1 MDWTPEAKRAIEKVP
16 PFVRKMAAKA
26 VEAYAKDKGM
36 GTVTLEI
43 VQQAKEKMMGRF
55 SRNEDSATDS
65 LSGFNV
71 GMNRRQT
78 MHLTDHRSF
87 LANETDDPLHEAF
100 DRKLAVHAMPRNKTL
115 PPEHLHRYW
124 AEVMSEEHVGQPMR
138 TIYIHIP
145 FCRSHCLFCGF
156 YQNAYQPRKARQY
169 VDALL
174 EEMAGTAQEPFAKR
188 APFQAVYFGGG
199 TPTALSASDIYRL
212 VDGVKTFFPLANDC
226 ELTLEGRFH
235 DFGEDKIEAAL
246 TAGVN
251 RFSLGVQT
259 FDTVVRK
266 SLGRREPEEKL
277 IHMLTHLRDQGAAAI
292 IIDLI
297 YGLPG
302 QTMDIWEK
310 DLKTYLDLEI
320 DGCDLYQLNIFAG
333 GPLES
338 AVRNQTLPRPAT
350 LREQADFYQC
360 GVDRLSAAH
369 QRQLSITHW
378 ARNTRERSLY
388 NALSRGRSECITLGA
403 GAGGWLGKHMF
414 FLEGDLNAYIQRV
427 QTGKKP
433 LVMGYGGDQHHL
445 LLRDIACQIELG
457 YCDMKS
463 LSARHGMDLFAMTG
477 HVVDQWK
484 KVGLIRMDDGV
495 LHLTRAGAFW
505 AVNLSQ
511 ILIDLVQMQ
520 NANAGL
526 T

>member
-16 PFVRKMAAKA
+16 PFVRKMAGKA

-43 VQQAKEKMMGRF
+43 VQQAKDKMMGRF
-55 SRNEDSATDS
+55 SKGEDRSNDNM
-65 LSGFNV
+65 SGFNV

-78 MHLTDHRSF
+78 MHLTDNQSF
-87 LANETDDPLHEAF
+87 LANQTDDPLHKAF
-100 DRKLAVHAMPRNKTL
+100 DHKLAVHAMPRNKTL
-115 PPEHLHRYW
+115 PPEDLNRCW
-124 AEVMSEEHVGQPMR
+124 SEVMAEDHIGQPMR

-145 FCRSHCLFCGF
+145 FCLSHCLFCGF
-156 YQNAYQPRKARQY
+156 YQNAYKPEKASQY

-174 EEMAGTAQEPFAKR
+174 KEMAETAEEPFVKR
-188 APFQAVYFGGG
+188 APFQAVYYGGG
-199 TPTALSASDIYRL
+199 TPTALPASDICRL
-212 VDGVKTFFPLANDC
+212 VDGVKTYFPLANDC

-235 DFGEDKIEAAL
+235 DFGDDKIQAAL

-259 FDTVVRK
+259 FDTAVRK

-277 IHMLTHLRDQGAAAI
+277 IQMLTHLRDQRAAAI

-302 QTMDIWEK
+302 QTMQIWEK

-320 DGCDLYQLNIFAG
+320 DGCDLYQLNIFSG

-338 AVRNQTLPRPAT
+338 AVRNKTLPSPAT
-350 LREQADFYQC
+350 LREQADFFQY

-369 QRQLSITHW
+369 QRRLSITHW

-388 NALSRGRSECITLGA
+388 NALSRGHSECVPLGA
-403 GAGGWLGKHMF
+403 GAGGWLGKYMF
-414 FLEGDLNAYIQRV
+414 FLEGDLKNYIGMVKEGR
-427 QTGKKP
+427 KP
-433 LVMGYGGDQHHL
+433 LVMGYSGDANHL
-445 LLRDIACQIELG
+445 LLKEIGYQIELG
-457 YCDMKS
+457 YCDLKS
-463 LSARHGMDLFAMTG
+463 LSARHETDLLSITAA
-477 HVVDQWK
+477 VVNQWK
-484 KVGLIRMDDGV
+484 KVGLIQMDDGV

-511 ILIDLVQMQ
+511 ILIDLVQKQ
-520 NANAGL
+520 TNR
-526 T
+526 